1 MVVLLFESIASGC
14 IANKKTATETRLPF
28 VGLDF
33 ALLRRRIISKHSLG
47 DELR

>member
-14 IANKKTATETRLPF
+14 IANKKTATEIRLPF
-28 VGLDF
+28 VGLYF
-33 ALLRRRIISKHSLG
+33 ALLLRIITWRHSLG